1 MRLTSVATLVFCLSL
16 PNVYAN
22 LSLLKL
28 TNAPTLP
35 SDASHFLHPSLA
47 SFSIETAFFEEFLG
61 NVTQPNT
68 LTQNL
73 LEGLKTRTGVPAEI
87 RIGGITA
94 DSTYWNPNLTVALSN
109 FIDDNGAL
117 QNTTLGPAVWDSVR
131 LLPQGTKVTM
141 TLVSTSIVVGLKSG
155 HLAGHDRTYK
165 TLISRVRWPWRK
177 QLGLAWVT
185 ISSSNSKVCILI
197 DLFSICLTRA

>member
-1 MRLTSVATLVFCLSL
+1 MRLTSIATLIFCFSL
-16 PNVYAN
+16 PNAYAN

-28 TNAPTLP
+28 TNAPALP
-35 SDASHFLHPSLA
+35 PDASHFLHPSLA
-47 SFSIETAFFEEFLG
+47 SFSIETAFFEEFFG

-68 LTQNL
+68 LSLNL

-109 FIDDNGAL
+109 FIDRNGAL
-117 QNTTLGPAVWDSVR
+117 QNTTLGPPFWDSVR

-141 TLVSTSIVVGLKSG
+141 TLVGTPIMVESRGVCLVRY
-155 HLAGHDRTYK
+155 DRTCK
-165 TLISRVRWPWRK
+165 TLISRARWPWRK
-177 QLGLAWVT
+177 LLGMA
-185 ISSSNSKVCILI
+185 
-197 DLFSICLTRA
+197 